1 MVEIA
6 HQGRAGLAAGDV
18 AGRTAHVDVDDIG
31 ALGLGDPGA
40 FGHPVRLASGELH
53 HMRADSGRFA
63 AQPGH
68 PVAVDELIAGG
79 HFGYHQTCPKL
90 GDQPPD
96 GRVSHSRHRCQ
107 EDRGGDLNI
116 AYFQGLGA

>member
-1 MVEIA
+1 MVEVA

-40 FGHPVRLASGELH
+40 LAHPMGLAAGELDH
-53 HMRADSGRFA
+53 VRADAGGFA

-68 PVAVDELIAGG
+68 PVTIGEFIAGG
-79 HFGYHQTCPKL
+79 HFGDDET
-90 GDQPPD
+90 
-96 GRVSHSRHRCQ
+96 VS
-107 EDRGGDLNI
+107 
-116 AYFQGLGA
+116 